1 MNFDFE
7 TLKRDI
13 DRDRLVQALFLPAS
27 LIFQE
32 LVFSVS
38 TTGKD
43 ALQVAVTCLFSIA
56 VGLIVRLALSLLPTK
71 RANKIATVAVSALAG
86 VVFSVEYFVY
96 REFKHFYDL
105 RTVTAGAGDVATGFT
120 DEIFGLVFSPVG
132 LFHIALFLA
141 PAILFFAYG
150 RGECKDDY
158 DDPTRWRIHMLR
170 DAFCVYIVA
179 LLSVAC
185 VDPFLHTY
193 TDRYNFQ
200 QATES
205 FGLVTGL
212 RKEVVNLAG
221 PKQTVTFTYSEPEQA
236 EAEVTKKATPET
248 EETTEYG
255 KNELDIDFN
264 ELAETTEG
272 TWAELDRY
280 VAGLTPSSKN
290 EMTGRFAG
298 YNLVFISCEALS
310 AEAIRPDTT
319 PTLYRMA
326 TKGIQVPEYY
336 QFDSAGTTGGECA
349 NLFGFMATEGGS
361 SVKMCADHNNY
372 MTIGNMLNRQGYTG
386 WAFHNNTYTY
396 YGRDATHNNLG
407 YSEGYMGYG
416 NGMEQWVTWQW
427 PQSDLEMV
435 RGTFE
440 NLYGNEA
447 SEPFNVYYMSVSGHS
462 GYYPGENAMAD
473 LHWNKVENL
482 DYSPA
487 VKGYLA
493 ANIELDRALEY
504 LIGALEDKG
513 MLDHTLIVMGADH
526 FPYGLDDDGPLGSLP
541 LLSELY
547 GYDVN
552 TYFERDHNRLIM
564 WSADLEDDPIEIA
577 EPVQSIDVLPT
588 LLNLF
593 DCEWDSRLLPGRD
606 IFSDKQALCFDLSY
620 DWKSTLGT
628 YYARTGTFEANPG
641 VTIPEG
647 YVEATNAD
655 VANRIN
661 FMHAV
666 LTSDYYRHV
675 FGDPEDV
682 RAVHDKAKAELER
695 KKAEEAAKPKPL
707 VARTYD
713 TGKGADRI
721 GKDPTDSQDEEKA
734 PTDKPTKA
742 KDDDATAS
750 GTTKDDRADKAKEG
764 KHVAD
769 GTTGD
774 TLAGLKTTTDP
785 RSQTMARLLTPVNP
799 GTDHQSKE
807 PHPNG

>member
-1 MNFDFE
+1 MNLDFE
-7 TLKRDI
+7 TLKRGI
-13 DRDRLVQALFLPAS
+13 DRDRIVQALFLPCS

-43 ALQVAVTCLFSIA
+43 GLEALVTCLFSIA
-56 VGLIVRLALSLLPTK
+56 VGLICRLAVSFLPTK
-71 RANKIATVAVSALAG
+71 RANKIATAAVSALIG

-105 RTVTAGAGDVATGFT
+105 RTVTAGAGDVATSFS
-120 DEIFGLVFSPVG
+120 DEIFGLVFSPAG
-132 LFHIALFLA
+132 LLHIALFLL
-141 PAILFFAYG
+141 PAILFLVYG
-150 RGECKDDY
+150 KGECKGNHEDV
-158 DDPTRWRIHMLR
+158 TRWRIHMLR
-170 DAFCVYIVA
+170 DAFCFYIVS

-185 VDPFLHTY
+185 VGPFLHTY

-205 FGLVTGL
+205 FGLITGL
-212 RKEVVNLAG
+212 RKEVLNLAS
-221 PKQTVTFTYSEPEQA
+221 PKQTVTFTYSEPEQDVEEA
-236 EAEVTKKATPET
+236 TDKEAEET
-248 EETTEYG
+248 EEATEYG
-255 KNELDIDFN
+255 LNALDIDFN
-264 ELAETTEG
+264 KLAETTEG

-280 VAGLTPSSKN
+280 VAGLAPSSKN

-326 TKGIQVPEYY
+326 TKGIVVPEYY

-427 PQSDLEMV
+427 PQSDLEMI

-462 GYYPGENAMAD
+462 GYNPGENAMAD
-473 LHWNKVENL
+473 LHWDKVENL
-482 DYSPA
+482 GYSPA

-493 ANIELDRALEY
+493 ANIELDAAL
-504 LIGALEDKG
+504 
-513 MLDHTLIVMGADH
+513 GADH

-552 TYFERDHNRLIM
+552 TYFARDHNRLIM
-564 WSADLEDDPIEIA
+564 WSADLEDDPIEIT

-593 DCEWDSRLLPGRD
+593 GCEWDSRLLPGRD
-606 IFSDKQALCFDLSY
+606 IFSDKAALCFDLSY

-628 YYARTGTFEANPG
+628 YYARTGSFEANPD

-647 YVEATNAD
+647 YIEATNAD

-682 RAVHDKAKAELER
+682 RAVHDKAKAELE
-695 KKAEEAAKPKPL
+695 KKRAEEAAKPKPL
-707 VARTYD
+707 AERTYD
-713 TGKGADRI
+713 TGKGKDRI
-721 GKDPTDSQDEEKA
+721 GTGPTDSEQEEEA
-734 PTDKPTKA
+734 PADKPKPAQDTGS
-742 KDDDATAS
+742 ATS
-750 GTTKDDRADKAKEG
+750 NTTKDDKVDETKQG
-764 KHVAD
+764 KHVDD
-769 GTTGD
+769 GVAGD
-774 TLAGLKTTTDP
+774 TLAGLKTTIDS
-785 RSQTMARLLTPVNP
+785 RSQTIARLLTPANP
-799 GTDHQSKE
+799 RTDNQPKE
-807 PHPNG
+807 AHPNA